1 MTDDVRSATPDQPL
15 PAPIP
20 AVRAMPAAPPAS
32 APAPMGP
39 ADRRRAAADRQ
50 RAKNAD
56 RGQIFPT
63 SVPWV
68 AVAVFT
74 LIACGAG
81 WLVVLPVWLS
91 GEGLTDPLFGLLALA
106 LMYTPA
112 LATVVVVLWV
122 RRPANIP
129 RYLGLSPIRPAG
141 RTWLFVAIAF
151 VLFTVLPLLAM
162 LLGQA
167 MGLISLDFAG
177 LSGITAA
184 FEASGGV
191 AIDPATVVLITL
203 VTLPIV
209 TVVNSAAAFGE
220 EIGWRGWLLPSLR
233 PLGTVPALVLTGVI
247 WGLWHSPIILLGYNY
262 QRTDLLGVLAMVV
275 FCVLTGVVVG
285 WLRLRS
291 ASVWPAVIAHGAIN
305 TATAQW
311 LIFVHADDLP
321 VGPWGTIL
329 GWPGWMLL
337 VVVILALVLTRQLWK
352 QATPG
357 LTMAEARV
365 DDRSV

>member
-1 MTDDVRSATPDQPL
+1 
-15 PAPIP
+15 
-20 AVRAMPAAPPAS
+20 MPAAPPAS
-32 APAPMGP
+32 AAAPIS
-39 ADRRRAAADRQ
+39 AAERQ
-50 RAKNAD
+50 RAKNAE
-56 RGQIFPT
+56 RGPIFPDR
-63 SVPWV
+63 VPWA

-74 LIACGAG
+74 AIAVGAG

-91 GEGLTDPLFGLLALA
+91 GEGLADPLFGLLALV

-112 LATVVVVLWV
+112 LATLVVVLWV
-122 RRPANIP
+122 RRPASIP
-129 RYLGLSPIRPAG
+129 RYLGLSPMRPAG
-141 RTWLFVAIAF
+141 RTWLFIAIAF
-151 VLFTVLPLLAM
+151 VLFTVLPFLAM

-167 MGLISLDFAG
+167 MGLVRLDFAG

-184 FEASGGV
+184 FEGTGAV
-191 AIDPATVVLITL
+191 PIDPGTVVLITL
-203 VTLPIV
+203 VTLPLV
-209 TVVNSAAAFGE
+209 TVVNSIAAFGE

-233 PLGTVPALVLTGVI
+233 PLGTLPALLLTGVV

-275 FCVLTGVVVG
+275 FCVLTGVVIG

-291 ASVWPAVIAHGAIN
+291 ASVWPAVVAHGAIN

-311 LIFVHADDLP
+311 LIFVDADDLP
-321 VGPWGTIL
+321 VGPWGTVL

-337 VVVILALVLTRQLWK
+337 ALVILALVLTRQLWK

-357 LTMAEARV
+357 LTMAEAREPAPAPGM
-365 DDRSV
+365 